1 MDAQPPGRWSSKAPG
16 MCNADLSGSGNSR
29 DALCLTN
36 NYKYPPNGGWAR
48 RLDLLNLPAASK
60 QGRRVMTR
68 TEGGMD
74 NLAPACRRTRRASVP
89 ARLRARGRGALGMPP
104 QWHQHLRWRSSSA
117 ATANGLRRSG
127 TATRHVCGLGW
138 SGRDKYQ
145 NHEVPSMRFAG
156 PKLPAGRMD
165 IEAVLALGSGLH
177 DCVGAGA

>member
-48 RLDLLNLPAASK
+48 LHDLLNLPAASK

-89 ARLRARGRGALGMPP
+89 ARLRARGRGALGMPL
-104 QWHQHLRWRSSSA
+104 QWHQHLRWRSNSV
-117 ATANGLRRSG
+117 ATANGLQRSG
-127 TATRHVCGLGW
+127 TATRHVCEIGLLPG
-138 SGRDKYQ
+138 GNNQDQ
-145 NHEVPSMRFAG
+145 QVQSMRAAGLKEPGTCMDRAFATSG
-156 PKLPAGRMD
+156 S
-165 IEAVLALGSGLH
+165 EAPR
-177 DCVGAGA
+177 